1 MIQMKDILI
10 ENRSISVLN
19 RCFYHS
25 GGGIREVENDEGAS
39 FVMTGSLIFWWHPGG
54 LAGWEAAVSS
64 AS

>member
-39 FVMTGSLIFWWHPGG
+39 LVMTGSLIFW
-54 LAGWEAAVSS
+54 
-64 AS
+64 